1 MTQLAFFNAGRDDF
15 VAVEE
20 VADGLGPRMNL
31 DACESCHSQP
41 MVGGTS
47 PAVNPQVAFAT
58 ENGATNSI
66 PSFITAN
73 GPAREAR
80 FVSNPDGSPDGG
92 VHNFFTIAGRTDA
105 PGCVLAQPDFA
116 MELDRNLTTHR
127 LLVSV
132 ASGGGV
138 EWTEVTGTSVSAAVN
153 NGYILNNAGLVTL
166 TIPTTAA
173 VGDVLRVVGKGAG
186 GFTIAQNT
194 SESINYGDNTTTT
207 GTGGSLS
214 STHRYDA
221 VDLVCVTANTVWN
234 VTSSIGN
241 LTVV

>member
-1 MTQLAFFNAGRDDF
+1 
-15 VAVEE
+15 
-20 VADGLGPRMNL
+20 
-31 DACESCHSQP
+31 
-41 MVGGTS
+41 
-47 PAVNPQVAFAT
+47 
-58 ENGATNSI
+58 
-66 PSFITAN
+66 
-73 GPAREAR
+73 
-80 FVSNPDGSPDGG
+80 
-92 VHNFFTIAGRTDA
+92 
-105 PGCVLAQPDFA
+105 

-132 ASGGGV
+132 ASGGGG

-173 VGDVLRVVGKGAG
+173 VGDGLRVVGKGAG